1 MRMQIRLNGADTDV
15 EDGLTLPAL
24 LARLGADPRHVGV
37 ERNGEIVERE
47 RFGEVVLQATDRVEV
62 VRFVG
67 GG

>member
-1 MRMQIRLNGADTDV
+1 MEIRLNGQDTDV
-15 EDGLTLPAL
+15 EDGLTVAAL

-37 ERNGEIVERE
+37 ERNGELVERDG
-47 RFGEVVLQATDRVEV
+47 FGEVVLQATDRVEV

>member
-1 MRMQIRLNGADTDV
+1 MRIRLNGVDMDV

-24 LARLGADPRHVGV
+24 LATLGADPRHVGV
-37 ERNGEIVERE
+37 ERNGELVERAQ
-47 RFGEVVLQATDRVEV
+47 FGEVVLQSTDRVEV

>member
-1 MRMQIRLNGADTDV
+1 MRITLNGVERDV

-24 LARLGADPRHVGV
+24 LDALGADPRHVGV
-37 ERNGEIVERE
+37 ERNGELVERDA
-47 RFGEVVLQATDRVEV
+47 FGEVVLRPTDRLEV